1 MKPYTLLLLGL
12 LLASAAEAQTTD
24 EARLEVTVTDAA
36 SGEALGY
43 AVCSLRPKEGNGKE
57 RAAAADARGVCLLE
71 GLKPGR
77 FELRLLYMGHVF
89 LQGELQL
96 PAGLTRRRIRL
107 DIDPVAIGEVLVTA
121 AESKGPTSSSKIG
134 REAIAHIQPSSIA
147 DLMELIP
154 GGRATDPSFGAPQEI
169 RLREAAPSSSAN
181 YATSALGTQI
191 QVDGIPIS
199 NDANLQ
205 YSTSYGSI
213 QEYANV
219 NRGVDTR
226 AISTDDIESVE
237 IVRGIPSV
245 EYGDLTSGLVK
256 VKRREGGRDLTARFK
271 ADMSSKL
278 FSVGRGKGFERKGRG
293 DAERTTLNI
302 NADYLTAASDP
313 RNPRQSY
320 QRLTGS
326 VRFGR
331 HWQGSA
337 YRYSAGGSLDY
348 TGSFDNKKS
357 DQDLDNGLGGPVER
371 YKSNYNRTQFAATFA
386 VEARHRQFFHSLDL
400 TASLSAE
407 FDRIDRWRFV
417 ETGSDFAKTWGTE
430 AGEYDA
436 VIIPASYDAT
446 LLVDGKPFYGYAKA
460 IAIFN
465 ADTERSR
472 NTLRV
477 GADWSMDK
485 NYGRGL
491 VFDVARPFSP
501 QMDSRPRAYD
511 AIPALHK
518 LSFFLE
524 DATTLALGD
533 FRVEATGGVRAASM
547 FNLGRRYT
555 IQGKFYF
562 DPRANVVVALPRFH
576 VAGRNLTLR
585 LGGGVGWHTKFPT
598 MDSLYP
604 DTEYFDFTQ
613 LNYWPANPALR
624 RINLRLYTLDPTNY
638 DLRAARN
645 FKWEVRLDADWNDN
659 QLSVTYFRE
668 DMTSG
673 FRTTSDYRSFTFRDY
688 DETAI
693 DMEQLD
699 GPPSLDGIPYTEET
713 RLGGYSRST
722 NGSRTEKSGIEF
734 AFTSQRIRAIAT
746 RVTVTGAYFR
756 TNYSNMHPEYLLPT
770 SAPGGQ
776 TYPYVG
782 YYFSTDGYLRE
793 MCNTN
798 FLLDTQIPRLKLILS
813 TSFQCMWF
821 LGSRNTPV
829 SAWPIS
835 YLDEDLVS
843 HPFTAESAADGL
855 LSALVRDSDP
865 TLWRYVTTPFSM
877 NVNLKITKKLYR
889 DKMAVALFVNKLLD
903 YTPDYHTSDGRH
915 IRREVTPYFGM
926 ELNIKL

>member
-169 RLREAAPSSSAN
+169 RLREADPSNSAN

-278 FSVGRGKGFERKGRG
+278 FSVGKGFERKGEG

-348 TGSFDNKKS
+348 TGSFDDKKS

-400 TASLSAE
+400 TASFSAE

-430 AGEYDA
+430 PGEYDA

-460 IAIFN
+460 VATFN

-518 LSFFLE
+518 LSLFLE

-576 VAGRNLTLR
+576 VAGRNLSLR

-645 FKWEVRLDADWNDN
+645 FKWEVRLDAGWNDN

-699 GPPSLDGIPYTEET
+699 GPPSLDGIPYTEER

-746 RVTVTGAYFR
+746 RITVTGAYFR

-835 YLDEDLVS
+835 YLDENLVS

>member
-278 FSVGRGKGFERKGRG
+278 FSVGKGFERKGRG

-460 IAIFN
+460 VATFN

>member
-278 FSVGRGKGFERKGRG
+278 FSVGKGFERKGRG

-576 VAGRNLTLR
+576 VAGRNLSLR

-699 GPPSLDGIPYTEET
+699 GPPSLDGIPYTEER

-746 RVTVTGAYFR
+746 RITVTGAYFR

-776 TYPYVG
+776 SYPYVG

-798 FLLDTQIPRLKLILS
+798 LLLDTQIPRLKLILS

-835 YLDEDLVS
+835 YLDENLVS

>member
-278 FSVGRGKGFERKGRG
+278 FSVGKGFERKGRG

-446 LLVDGKPFYGYAKA
+446 LLVDGKPFYGYATA

>member
-278 FSVGRGKGFERKGRG
+278 FSVGKGFERKGRG

-693 DMEQLD
+693 DLEQLD

>member
-1 MKPYTLLLLGL
+1 MKPYTLLLRGL

-278 FSVGRGKGFERKGRG
+278 FSVGKGFERKGRG

>member
-278 FSVGRGKGFERKGRG
+278 FSVGKGFERKGRG

-326 VRFGR
+326 VR

>member
-77 FELRLLYMGHVF
+77 FELRLLYMGHIF

-121 AESKGPTSSSKIG
+121 AESKGSTSSSKIG

-278 FSVGRGKGFERKGRG
+278 FSVGKGFERKGRG

-348 TGSFDNKKS
+348 TGSFDDKKS

-518 LSFFLE
+518 LSLFLE

-576 VAGRNLTLR
+576 VAGRNLSLR

-645 FKWEVRLDADWNDN
+645 FKWEVRLDAGWNDN

-699 GPPSLDGIPYTEET
+699 GPPSLDGIPYTEER

-746 RVTVTGAYFR
+746 RITVTGAYFR

-835 YLDEDLVS
+835 YLDENLVS

-855 LSALVRDSDP
+855 LSALV
-865 TLWRYVTTPFSM
+865 Y
-877 NVNLKITKKLYR
+877 
-889 DKMAVALFVNKLLD
+889 
-903 YTPDYHTSDGRH
+903 G
-915 IRREVTPYFGM
+915 G
-926 ELNIKL
+926 

>member
-278 FSVGRGKGFERKGRG
+278 FSVGKGFERKGRG

-400 TASLSAE
+400 TASFSAE

-430 AGEYDA
+430 PGEYDA

-460 IAIFN
+460 VATFN

-645 FKWEVRLDADWNDN
+645 FKWEVRLDAGWNDN

-699 GPPSLDGIPYTEET
+699 GPPSLDGIPYTEER

-835 YLDEDLVS
+835 YLDENLVS

>member
-1 MKPYTLLLLGL
+1 
-12 LLASAAEAQTTD
+12 
-24 EARLEVTVTDAA
+24 
-36 SGEALGY
+36 
-43 AVCSLRPKEGNGKE
+43 
-57 RAAAADARGVCLLE
+57 
-71 GLKPGR
+71 
-77 FELRLLYMGHVF
+77 
-89 LQGELQL
+89 
-96 PAGLTRRRIRL
+96 
-107 DIDPVAIGEVLVTA
+107 
-121 AESKGPTSSSKIG
+121 
-134 REAIAHIQPSSIA
+134 
-147 DLMELIP
+147 MELIP

-169 RLREAAPSSSAN
+169 RLREADPSSSAN

-278 FSVGRGKGFERKGRG
+278 FSVGKGFERKGRG

-348 TGSFDNKKS
+348 TGSFDDKKS
-357 DQDLDNGLGGPVER
+357 DRDLDNGLGGPVER

-400 TASLSAE
+400 TASFSAE

-430 AGEYDA
+430 PGEYDA

-460 IAIFN
+460 VATFN

-518 LSFFLE
+518 LSLFLE

-555 IQGKFYF
+555 IQGKFISI
-562 DPRANVVVALPRFH
+562 RAPTSSSHCRDSMSP
-576 VAGRNLTLR
+576 AGISPCDWAEVSAGTPNSRRWTASIPTRSISISPSSTTGLR
-585 LGGGVGWHTKFPT
+585 IPHSGGSTC
-598 MDSLYP
+598 DS
-604 DTEYFDFTQ
+604 TRSI
-613 LNYWPANPALR
+613 R
-624 RINLRLYTLDPTNY
+624 RITT
-638 DLRAARN
+638 LRAARN
-645 FKWEVRLDADWNDN
+645 FKWEVRLDAGWNDN

-699 GPPSLDGIPYTEET
+699 GPPSLDGIPYTEER

-746 RVTVTGAYFR
+746 RITVTGAYFR

-776 TYPYVG
+776 SYPYVG

>member
-96 PAGLTRRRIRL
+96 PVGLTRRRIRL

-278 FSVGRGKGFERKGRG
+278 FSVGKGFERKGRG

-417 ETGSDFAKTWGTE
+417 ENGSDFAKTWGTE

-576 VAGRNLTLR
+576 VAGRNLSLR

-645 FKWEVRLDADWNDN
+645 FKWEVRLDAGWNDN

-699 GPPSLDGIPYTEET
+699 GPPSLDGIPYTEER

-746 RVTVTGAYFR
+746 RITVTGAYFR

-835 YLDEDLVS
+835 YLDENLVS

-903 YTPDYHTSDGRH
+903 YTPDYHTSAISAAKSRL
-915 IRREVTPYFGM
+915 TSAWS
-926 ELNIKL
+926 

>member
-278 FSVGRGKGFERKGRG
+278 FSVGKGFERKGRG

-576 VAGRNLTLR
+576 VAGRNLSLR

-746 RVTVTGAYFR
+746 RITVTGAYFR

-776 TYPYVG
+776 SYPYVG

-835 YLDEDLVS
+835 YLDENLVS

>member
-278 FSVGRGKGFERKGRG
+278 FSVGKGFERKGRG

-331 HWQGSA
+331 HGQGSA

-400 TASLSAE
+400 TASFSAE

-430 AGEYDA
+430 PGEYDA

-460 IAIFN
+460 VATFN

-645 FKWEVRLDADWNDN
+645 FKWEVRLDAGWNDN

-835 YLDEDLVS
+835 YLDENLVS

>member
-278 FSVGRGKGFERKGRG
+278 FSVGKGFERKGRG

-613 LNYWPANPALR
+613 FNYWPANPALR

>member
-96 PAGLTRRRIRL
+96 PVGLTRRRIRL

-278 FSVGRGKGFERKGRG
+278 FSVGKGFERKGRG

-576 VAGRNLTLR
+576 VAGRNLSLR

-645 FKWEVRLDADWNDN
+645 FKWEVRLDAGWNDN

-699 GPPSLDGIPYTEET
+699 GPPSLDGIPYTEER

-746 RVTVTGAYFR
+746 RITVTGAYFR

-798 FLLDTQIPRLKLILS
+798 FLLDTQIPRLKLIPMHVVPRKPQYAGFGL
-813 TSFQCMWF
+813 
-821 LGSRNTPV
+821 
-829 SAWPIS
+829 A
-835 YLDEDLVS
+835 DLVS
-843 HPFTAESAADGL
+843 RRESRLAPVHGRIGCRR
-855 LSALVRDSDP
+855 SAVGTRTRQRP
-865 TLWRYVTTPFSM
+865 H
-877 NVNLKITKKLYR
+877 
-889 DKMAVALFVNKLLD
+889 AVALCNHSVQHECQPQNHEKAL
-903 YTPDYHTSDGRH
+903 SRQDGRGSVRQQTARLHPRLSH
-915 IRREVTPYFGM
+915 IRRPPYPPRSHALLRHGA
-926 ELNIKL
+926 EY

>member
-278 FSVGRGKGFERKGRG
+278 FSVGKGFERKGRG

-699 GPPSLDGIPYTEET
+699 GPPSLDGILYTEET

>member
-96 PAGLTRRRIRL
+96 PVGLTRRRIRL

-169 RLREAAPSSSAN
+169 RLREADPSSSAN

-278 FSVGRGKGFERKGRG
+278 FSVGKGFERKGRG

-331 HWQGSA
+331 HWYGSA

-348 TGSFDNKKS
+348 TGSFDDKKS

-400 TASLSAE
+400 TASFSAE

-417 ETGSDFAKTWGTE
+417 ETGSDFAKT
-430 AGEYDA
+430 
-436 VIIPASYDAT
+436 
-446 LLVDGKPFYGYAKA
+446 
-460 IAIFN
+460 
-465 ADTERSR
+465 
-472 NTLRV
+472 
-477 GADWSMDK
+477 
-485 NYGRGL
+485 
-491 VFDVARPFSP
+491 
-501 QMDSRPRAYD
+501 
-511 AIPALHK
+511 
-518 LSFFLE
+518 
-524 DATTLALGD
+524 
-533 FRVEATGGVRAASM
+533 
-547 FNLGRRYT
+547 
-555 IQGKFYF
+555 
-562 DPRANVVVALPRFH
+562 
-576 VAGRNLTLR
+576 
-585 LGGGVGWHTKFPT
+585 
-598 MDSLYP
+598 
-604 DTEYFDFTQ
+604 
-613 LNYWPANPALR
+613 
-624 RINLRLYTLDPTNY
+624 
-638 DLRAARN
+638 
-645 FKWEVRLDADWNDN
+645 
-659 QLSVTYFRE
+659 
-668 DMTSG
+668 
-673 FRTTSDYRSFTFRDY
+673 
-688 DETAI
+688 
-693 DMEQLD
+693 
-699 GPPSLDGIPYTEET
+699 
-713 RLGGYSRST
+713 
-722 NGSRTEKSGIEF
+722 
-734 AFTSQRIRAIAT
+734 
-746 RVTVTGAYFR
+746 
-756 TNYSNMHPEYLLPT
+756 
-770 SAPGGQ
+770 
-776 TYPYVG
+776 
-782 YYFSTDGYLRE
+782 
-793 MCNTN
+793 
-798 FLLDTQIPRLKLILS
+798 
-813 TSFQCMWF
+813 
-821 LGSRNTPV
+821 
-829 SAWPIS
+829 
-835 YLDEDLVS
+835 
-843 HPFTAESAADGL
+843 
-855 LSALVRDSDP
+855 
-865 TLWRYVTTPFSM
+865 
-877 NVNLKITKKLYR
+877 
-889 DKMAVALFVNKLLD
+889 
-903 YTPDYHTSDGRH
+903 
-915 IRREVTPYFGM
+915 
-926 ELNIKL
+926 

>member
-96 PAGLTRRRIRL
+96 PVGLTRRRIRL

-278 FSVGRGKGFERKGRG
+278 FSVGKGFERKGRG

-576 VAGRNLTLR
+576 VAGRNLSLR

-645 FKWEVRLDADWNDN
+645 FKWEVRLDAGWNDN

-699 GPPSLDGIPYTEET
+699 GPPSLDGIPYTEER

-746 RVTVTGAYFR
+746 RITVTGAYFR

-835 YLDEDLVS
+835 YLDENLVS

>member
-77 FELRLLYMGHVF
+77 FELRLLYMGHIF

-121 AESKGPTSSSKIG
+121 AESKGSTSSSKIG

-278 FSVGRGKGFERKGRG
+278 FSVGKGFERKGGG

-348 TGSFDNKKS
+348 TGSFDDKKS

-460 IAIFN
+460 VAIFN

-518 LSFFLE
+518 LSLFLE

-645 FKWEVRLDADWNDN
+645 FKWEVRLDAGWNDN

-699 GPPSLDGIPYTEET
+699 GPPSLDGIPYTEER

-746 RVTVTGAYFR
+746 RITVTGAYFR

-835 YLDEDLVS
+835 YLDENLVS

>member
-278 FSVGRGKGFERKGRG
+278 FSVGKGFERKGEG

-576 VAGRNLTLR
+576 VAGRNLSLR

-645 FKWEVRLDADWNDN
+645 FKWEVRLDAGWNDN

-699 GPPSLDGIPYTEET
+699 GPPSLDGIPYTEER

-746 RVTVTGAYFR
+746 RITVTGAYFR

-835 YLDEDLVS
+835 YLDENLVS

>member
-1 MKPYTLLLLGL
+1 M
-12 LLASAAEAQTTD
+12 
-24 EARLEVTVTDAA
+24 TDAA

-169 RLREAAPSSSAN
+169 RLREADPSSSAN

-278 FSVGRGKGFERKGRG
+278 FSVGKGFERKGRG

-348 TGSFDNKKS
+348 TGSFDDKKS
-357 DQDLDNGLGGPVER
+357 DRDLDNGLGGPVER

-400 TASLSAE
+400 TASFSAE

-430 AGEYDA
+430 RGEYDA

-460 IAIFN
+460 VATFN

-518 LSFFLE
+518 LSLFLE

-645 FKWEVRLDADWNDN
+645 FKWEVRLDAGWNDN

-673 FRTTSDYRSFTFRDY
+673 FRTTSDYHLPGLRRNGDRHGTVGRSPVARRHPLYGREAVGRVLPLDQRQPHGKVGHRIRLHLAAHPRDRY
-688 DETAI
+688 ANYRHRRLFPDELLQHAPRVPAADLRPRRT
-693 DMEQLD
+693 ELSLRRVLLFD
-699 GPPSLDGIPYTEET
+699 GRLPARNVQYQFSARHADSPPETHSLHIVPVHVVPRKPQYAGFGLADFV
-713 RLGGYSRST
+713 SRR
-722 NGSRTEKSGIEF
+722 GSRLAPVHGRIGCRRSAVGTR
-734 AFTSQRIRAIAT
+734 TRQRP
-746 RVTVTGAYFR
+746 
-756 TNYSNMHPEYLLPT
+756 H
-770 SAPGGQ
+770 
-776 TYPYVG
+776 
-782 YYFSTDGYLRE
+782 
-793 MCNTN
+793 
-798 FLLDTQIPRLKLILS
+798 
-813 TSFQCMWF
+813 
-821 LGSRNTPV
+821 
-829 SAWPIS
+829 
-835 YLDEDLVS
+835 
-843 HPFTAESAADGL
+843 
-855 LSALVRDSDP
+855 
-865 TLWRYVTTPFSM
+865 
-877 NVNLKITKKLYR
+877 
-889 DKMAVALFVNKLLD
+889 AVALCNHSVQHECQPQNHEKAL
-903 YTPDYHTSDGRH
+903 SRQDGRGSVRQQTARLHPRLSH
-915 IRREVTPYFGM
+915 IRRPPYPPRSHALLRHGA
-926 ELNIKL
+926 EY

>member
-278 FSVGRGKGFERKGRG
+278 FSVGKGFERKGRG

-645 FKWEVRLDADWNDN
+645 FKWEVRLDAGWNDN

-746 RVTVTGAYFR
+746 RVTVTGAYFQ

-798 FLLDTQIPRLKLILS
+798 VLLDTQIPCLKLILS

>member
-278 FSVGRGKGFERKGRG
+278 FSVGKGFERKGRG

-699 GPPSLDGIPYTEET
+699 GPPSLDGIPYTEER

-746 RVTVTGAYFR
+746 RITVTGAYFR

-835 YLDEDLVS
+835 YLDENLVS

>member
-278 FSVGRGKGFERKGRG
+278 FSVGKGFERKGRG

>member
-169 RLREAAPSSSAN
+169 RLREVDPSSSAN

-278 FSVGRGKGFERKGRG
+278 FSVGKGFERKGEG

-348 TGSFDNKKS
+348 TGSFDDKKS

-400 TASLSAE
+400 TASFSAE

-430 AGEYDA
+430 PGEYDA

-460 IAIFN
+460 VATFN

-518 LSFFLE
+518 LSLFLE

-576 VAGRNLTLR
+576 VAGRNLSLR

-645 FKWEVRLDADWNDN
+645 FKWEVRLDAGWNDN

-699 GPPSLDGIPYTEET
+699 GPPSLDGIPYTEER

-746 RVTVTGAYFR
+746 RITVTGAYFR

-835 YLDEDLVS
+835 YLDENLVS

>member
-96 PAGLTRRRIRL
+96 PVGLTRRRIRL

-278 FSVGRGKGFERKGRG
+278 FSVGKGFERKGRG

-576 VAGRNLTLR
+576 VAGRNLSLR

-613 LNYWPANPALR
+613 L
-624 RINLRLYTLDPTNY
+624 YTLDPTNY

-645 FKWEVRLDADWNDN
+645 FKWEVRLDAGWNDN

-699 GPPSLDGIPYTEET
+699 GPPSLDGIPYTEER

-746 RVTVTGAYFR
+746 RITVTGAYFR

-835 YLDEDLVS
+835 YLDENLVS

-903 YTPDYHTSDGRH
+903 YTPDYHTSDRH

>member
-278 FSVGRGKGFERKGRG
+278 FSVGKGFERKGRG

-734 AFTSQRIRAIAT
+734 AFSSQRIRAIAT

>member
-278 FSVGRGKGFERKGRG
+278 FSVGKGFERKGRG

-518 LSFFLE
+518 LAFFLE